1 MLQPIIISLCCSL
14 YHFTKII
21 LRRES
26 GIDIARARAR
36 VHECTLHRKNATP
49 PHIETFGV
57 LYRTCEGWGF
67 FFQYRFTPI
76 SIFFF
81 SSKTVPRTQ
90 FAFFFLHVQTTY
102 FLFPPAVDFQNATP
116 YVSFEFFFR
125 SLYSLPL
132 GRWSYLENKKTP
144 AMTNCPNL
152 PSREKTQQIVQKAK
166 KIRRRVIRPCECYT
180 LVLFIAHFLLFT
192 IILYKKYNLRTNWLP
207 IPIQTEKYP

>member
-26 GIDIARARAR
+26 GIDIARARGSTNAR
-36 VHECTLHRKNATP
+36 CTGKTRHHRTLKRLGYYTERAK
-49 PHIETFGV
+49 V
-57 LYRTCEGWGF
+57 GF
-67 FFQYRFTPI
+67 FFFSRSFYTYFD
-76 SIFFF
+76 IFFF
-81 SSKTVPRTQ
+81 FKNRTTH
-90 FAFFFLHVQTTY
+90 AIRIFFLHVQTTY

-132 GRWSYLENKKTP
+132 GRQSYLENKKTP

-152 PSREKTQQIVQKAK
+152 PSREKTQQNVQKAK
-166 KIRRRVIRPCECYT
+166 KIRRRVIRPCECYIP
-180 LVLFIAHFLLFT
+180 LCYLSRIFCVYNN
-192 IILYKKYNLRTNWLP
+192 II
-207 IPIQTEKYP
+207 